1 MDNLNSFAGNIAQLT
16 ESVNDVLTVVEG
28 MNEAMLGNQEEVK
41 VSDDLTLP
49 SFSNITKRIERAEN
63 TISKFVQGK
72 GVIETD
78 DGTYR
83 KVKVTTISRPPET
96 IDSLNEITSFSVN
109 PNWFF
114 ESLQYPR
121 CVVKIDLTNKI
132 PDTADRVYVNRIII
146 DSNGSTVSGEA
157 NSLIYDSLI
166 KEQ

>member
-78 DGTYR
+78 DG
-83 KVKVTTISRPPET
+83 
-96 IDSLNEITSFSVN
+96 
-109 PNWFF
+109 
-114 ESLQYPR
+114 
-121 CVVKIDLTNKI
+121 
-132 PDTADRVYVNRIII
+132 
-146 DSNGSTVSGEA
+146 
-157 NSLIYDSLI
+157 
-166 KEQ
+166 KEQAFTKTPSGSMNWV